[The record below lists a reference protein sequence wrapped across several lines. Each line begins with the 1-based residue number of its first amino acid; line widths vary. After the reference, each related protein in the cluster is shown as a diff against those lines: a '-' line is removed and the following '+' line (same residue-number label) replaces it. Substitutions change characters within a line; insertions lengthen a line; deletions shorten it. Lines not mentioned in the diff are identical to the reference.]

1 MPFGSVP
8 HEGCSGR
15 TNVSGVPAPE
25 LFAPPARSPQ
35 LRALGSVLPLAHL
48 LPRPVYYAMA
58 GGGSHGAVQW
68 GLLQALSET
77 DLMPDAIMGTSAGA
91 LSGVIYAEDPLSGLN
106 RLAYIWG
113 QLDAGHIMSE
123 NWWTRLGNARQIA
136 LMDNRTEA
144 QTLAGLLTAKTF
156 AELTIPFSAVTT
168 DAATGHTVVI
178 DSGELIPAL
187 LASSAIPGAL
197 PPVEID
203 GRLLFDGLASANLPA
218 VPAVNRGAG
227 SVVVLDTGG
236 RDHGEVTA
244 AARRVMSRLAAILTT
259 AQRRDQLQDA
269 AGAVPVVLLPTP
281 GGLAGN
287 LDFRHTMQSAA
298 TAYAESREFLADL
311 VATYSE
317 PLAPGLYARP
327 DQRGVADALAHILR
341 PVGS

>member
-1 MPFGSVP
+1 MNTVA
-8 HEGCSGR
+8 
-15 TNVSGVPAPE
+15 APE
-25 LFAPPARSPQ
+25 LFAPAARPAAV
-35 LRALGSVLPLAHL
+35 RALGAVLPLADL

-77 DLMPDAIMGTSAGA
+77 DLTPDALIGTSAGA

-123 NWWTRLGNARQIA
+123 NWWTRLTNARQIA
-136 LMDNRTEA
+136 LLDNRTEYE
-144 QTLAGLLTAKTF
+144 TLQDLLTATTF
-156 AELTIPFSAVTT
+156 ADLALPFSTVAT
-168 DAATGHTVVI
+168 DVATGQTVVI
-178 DSGELIPAL
+178 DSGPLIPAL

-218 VPAVNRGAG
+218 LPAVRRGAG

-236 RDHGEVTA
+236 RDPGEVNAT
-244 AARRVMSRLAAILTT
+244 ARRVMSRLSAILAT
-259 AQRRDQLQDA
+259 AQRRDQLRDA
-269 AGAVPVVLLPTP
+269 AAEVPVVLLPTP

-298 TAYAESREFLADL
+298 TAYESSRAFLARLITEFDG
-311 VATYSE
+311 
-317 PLAPGLYARP
+317 PLAPGLYADP
-327 DQRGVADALAHILR
+327 DHRGVGDALGDIIR
-341 PVGS
+341 PVAI